1 MARDAL
7 QDTTLPVGGG
17 HSQEQPIYIAKG
29 TTVQTSFY
37 ALHRESKVFGNHTEQ
52 FVPER
57 WRVIQPQ
64 QWEYVPFGGGQR
76 ACLGKGKVL
85 AESAFVICRLAQ
97 TFERL
102 QSRDIEPWNG
112 QQALTAKNAN
122 GCKVAFYRL

>member
-17 HSQEQPIYIAKG
+17 PSQEQPIFIAKG
-29 TTVQTSFY
+29 TMVQTSFY
-37 ALHRESKVFGNHTEQ
+37 ALHREPAVFGKDTEE
-52 FVPER
+52 FFPER
-57 WRVIQPQ
+57 WRGIQPK

-102 QSRDIEPWNG
+102 QSRDTESWNG
-112 QQALTAKNAN
+112 QQTLTAKNAN
-122 GCKVAFYRL
+122 GCKVALYCG